1 MLKIAPNVYT
11 EISSRG
17 CNFSWVVT
25 KDGVVII
32 DTPPVPS
39 DAIKWNAEI
48 SKYGPIRYVINTE
61 PHMDHF
67 AGNGFLGGTLIAHD
81 GVREMISKAG
91 LEQLQDMI
99 KRFAPESP
107 PPAKDF
113 QFRLPDITYSQSL
126 TLHLGNHTFKLMNM
140 PGHTPFQ
147 TMVFVP
153 EERVVFT
160 SDNVVHHVH
169 PYLHQSVPF
178 TWLDTLKQMQKLDA
192 DIFVPG
198 HGNVTDKSGLKDM
211 ADLVQAWIDAVQKA
225 LDEGMP
231 LDEAKKIITMVG
243 RFPYLKRDARTELI
257 EGMSITRLY
266 EVLQKK

>member
-1 MLKIAPNVYT
+1 MRKIAPNVYT

-25 KDGVVII
+25 KEGVVII

-39 DAIKWNAEI
+39 DAVKWREEI

-67 AGNGFLGGTLIAHD
+67 AGNAFLGGTVIGHD
-81 GVREMISKAG
+81 GVREAISKAP

-107 PPAKDF
+107 PPARDF
-113 QFRLPDITYSQSL
+113 RFRLPDITFSQNL
-126 TLHLGNHTFKLMNM
+126 TLHLGEHTLKLINM

-147 TMVFVP
+147 AMVYVP
-153 EERVVFT
+153 EEKVVFT
-160 SDNVVHHVH
+160 SDNVVYKVA

-178 TWLDTLKQMQKLDA
+178 SWLDSLQKMQEMEA
-192 DIFVPG
+192 DVFVPG
-198 HGNVTDKSGLKDM
+198 HGNVCDKSGLKDM
-211 ADLVQAWIDAVQKA
+211 STLIQSWIDTVQKA
-225 LDEGMP
+225 LDAGMN
-231 LDEAKKIITMVG
+231 LEQAKKQVTMVG
-243 RFPYLKRDARTELI
+243 RFPYLTRDARTEMI
-257 EGMSITRLY
+257 EGMNITRLY
-266 EVLQKK
+266 EVLRKK